1 MDDKIKI
8 AEYNRLINSKRCNN
22 YDELREVLDN
32 TGRVYLWGG
41 QKDVHIMKRYLQ
53 RGCENCNIVE
63 TLINANPVGICKKDI
78 VFICTLDVQEFIR
91 RAKFLVD
98 EYGCSLYQIIPPSCF
113 FVKALAEYKGVVLDF
128 DLGQSQLPFLAT
140 IDIVDT
146 CNLSCRTCMQ
156 EAFSHSSGK
165 MDFDLFLRILDKLQ
179 LMNIKQ
185 VELYNYTE
193 PFLHPDVYD
202 FMKEV
207 KRRNLTLGI
216 STNLSL
222 KTIPNLE
229 KCVDLLQPGD
239 WFVVTISGITKNV
252 YDINHAGGNIDH
264 VINNLKIISRSSQ
277 KNMVTLRLLH
287 FDYNEGELFR
297 VAELAN
303 QLGISFQWFD
313 ANGNPFGDNEEKRRI
328 QAMVQDGVSL
338 NAIGTQFGEDLPYC
352 RFIHCRNIVID
363 YLGNVEQC
371 CLRVVRPYNLGSFL
385 EQDISVIQFKRE
397 ISPVCYQ
404 CSGRYE
410 LKEKEFP
417 VDYGKIK
424 ALINNAVNTSGVIK
438 EVSPVSVYSNLQSNS
453 DYLKKVKQYYVQM
466 ILQNDVR

>member
-1 MDDKIKI
+1 M
-8 AEYNRLINSKRCNN
+8 
-22 YDELREVLDN
+22 
-32 TGRVYLWGG
+32 GG
-41 QKDVHIMKRYLQ
+41 QKDVQIMKRYIEVV
-53 RGCENCNIVE
+53 CENCSIVE
-63 TLINANPVGICKKDI
+63 IPINVNPSGIGKNDI
-78 VFICTLDVQEFIR
+78 VFVCTLDVKEFIR
-91 RAKFLVD
+91 LAKFLVD
-98 EYGCSLYQIIPPSCF
+98 EYSCSLYQIIPPSCF

-146 CNLSCRTCMQ
+146 CNLSCRTCMRD
-156 EAFSHSSGK
+156 AFSHSSGK
-165 MDFDLFLRILDKLQ
+165 MDFDLFVRILDKLQ

-193 PFLHPDVYD
+193 PFLHPDIYD

-239 WFVVTISGITKNV
+239 WFVVTVSGIPKNV
-252 YDINHAGGNIDH
+252 YDINHAGGNIDN

-277 KNMVTLRLLH
+277 KNMVTLRLLR
-287 FDYNEGELFR
+287 FDYNEGEIFR
-297 VAELAN
+297 VVELAN
-303 QLGISFQWFD
+303 QLGISFQWFP
-313 ANGNPFGDNEEKRRI
+313 AKGNPFGDSEEQRRI
-328 QAMVQDGVSL
+328 QSMVQDGMSL
-338 NAIGTQFGEDLPYC
+338 EAVGTQFGEDLPYC

-371 CLRVVRPYNLGSFL
+371 CQRVVRPYNLGSFL

-404 CSGRYE
+404 CSDRYE
-410 LKEKEFP
+410 LKDKEFTA
-417 VDYGKIK
+417 DYEKIK
-424 ALINNAVNTSGVIK
+424 ALMNNAVNTSGIIK
-438 EVSPVSVYSNLQSNS
+438 ELSPVSVYSNLQSNS

-466 ILQNDVR
+466 IVQNDVR